1 MTNRTQDVTFVTPI
15 TYLLIDIMFKYLT
28 CCIFLLV
35 TSNTLAGQS
44 TDKEAV
50 IQATKDYIQ
59 SQHLVDPSQMEKA
72 LHPELKKRTFWL
84 NQSGEEYLLETSYQ
98 TMLKVAQTYNKNG
111 DKFPKKPRV
120 EIKILDIDQRAASVK
135 LTVDD
140 WIDYMHLI
148 KLESGEWKIINV
160 LWQYHDIGRH
170 QTIKK

>member
-1 MTNRTQDVTFVTPI
+1 
-15 TYLLIDIMFKYLT
+15 MFKFLICST
-28 CCIFLLV
+28 FLLV
-35 TSNTLAGQS
+35 ASNTSASQS
-44 TDKEAV
+44 IDKNAV

-59 SQHLVDPSQMEKA
+59 SQHLVNPEQMRKA

-84 NQSGEEYLLETSYQ
+84 NQSGEEFLLETSYQ

-111 DKFPKKPRV
+111 DRFPNNPRID
-120 EIKILDIDQRAASVK
+120 IKVLDIDQRAASVK

-160 LWQYHDIGRH
+160 LWQYHDTGRH
-170 QTIKK
+170 QTKRK

>member
-1 MTNRTQDVTFVTPI
+1 
-15 TYLLIDIMFKYLT
+15 MFKFLICST
-28 CCIFLLV
+28 FLLV
-35 TSNTLAGQS
+35 ASNTSTSQS
-44 TDKEAV
+44 IDKNAV

-59 SQHLVDPSQMEKA
+59 SQHLVNPEQMRKA

-84 NQSGEEYLLETSYQ
+84 NQSGEEFLLETSYQ

-111 DKFPKKPRV
+111 DRFPNNPRID
-120 EIKILDIDQRAASVK
+120 IKVLDIDQRAASVK

-160 LWQYHDIGRH
+160 LWQYHDTGRH
-170 QTIKK
+170 QTKRK